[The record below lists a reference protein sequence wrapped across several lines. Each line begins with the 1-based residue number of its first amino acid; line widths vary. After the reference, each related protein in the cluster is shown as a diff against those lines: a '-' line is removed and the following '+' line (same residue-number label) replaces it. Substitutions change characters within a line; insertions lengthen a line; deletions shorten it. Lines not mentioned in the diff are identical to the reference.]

1 MSNRIGRKK
10 LAKILVRLHC
20 DKKKFQLKN
29 GQIYLQQKLIKL
41 SECEMNFF
49 MPNIYWFLSAE
60 ISNLGATYIFF
71 GAKVTFFLQNR
82 RKISWSKIY
91 CDCPIRRFD
100 VFQVEM
106 QKCDQTYSWRI
117 KASEIRFHKMYS
129 HCKMTRRIKIVIL
142 WKSISLFCKEHP
154 KLV

>member
-49 MPNIYWFLSAE
+49 LCR
-60 ISNLGATYIFF
+60 IFI
-71 GAKVTFFLQNR
+71 GSYQRRSQTQAPPTFFLEP
-82 RKISWSKIY
+82 KSHFFSKIEGKSLGAKFTAIVRFEDSMFSRLR
-91 CDCPIRRFD
+91 CKNVIRPILDESKHLKLGF
-100 VFQVEM
+100 
-106 QKCDQTYSWRI
+106 
-117 KASEIRFHKMYS
+117 IRCIH
-129 HCKMTRRIKIVIL
+129 IVR
-142 WKSISLFCKEHP
+142 
-154 KLV
+154 